1 MFARNLVSIETG
13 VFVFCKKVLGPTAIH
28 SGWCKKDG
36 GAIIEYS
43 RHDFDTA
50 KALVK

>member
-1 MFARNLVSIETG
+1 MFFCG
-13 VFVFCKKVLGPTAIH
+13 VLDPSAIH
-28 SGWCKKDG
+28 SGWCRKDG

-43 RHDFDTA
+43 RHDFDVA